1 MAEINVGGVTFK
13 GGKMLAVLTALS
25 AFVGT
30 MYAGFE
36 FYKDYMDMK
45 EKIISYQAPDL
56 SQVEKEVALAV
67 NRAEEAVEYTR
78 DIKETL
84 RSDLIAVE
92 ETNRKLERDVQK
104 SIKDLEKDNR
114 EMVRDAQTWFDERTS
129 DIDDKLRQLEE
140 RTTLKIKRAVE
151 NPLVE

>member
-104 SIKDLEKDNR
+104 SIKELEKDNR

>member
-56 SQVEKEVALAV
+56 SQIEKEVALAV

>member
-104 SIKDLEKDNR
+104 SIKDIEKDNR

>member
-56 SQVEKEVALAV
+56 SQIEKEVALAV

-104 SIKDLEKDNR
+104 SIKDIEKDNR

>member
-1 MAEINVGGVTFK
+1 
-13 GGKMLAVLTALS
+13 
-25 AFVGT
+25 